1 MRETRAQ
8 LGFAAQAGCADHRAF
23 GQFFQPFVA
32 VGHQRVKRVG
42 ALAHRHQ
49 NKAFRQ
55 IHRHIFKRMHCQIG
69 AVFLQCGFQL
79 FDKQAFAADFGQGFV
94 QNLVALRGHAQNI
107 DRAAWIQRLQFCLN
121 VFGLPHGQ
129 CAFAAGNG
137 EFLRNVHGVSC
148 GISNGAAKSSLHA
161 GGESAG
167 CFFGVKLNEWRLL
180 FRLNLHVDAI
190 QNFLRAG
197 IEQIGQRI
205 IVQMRKEKFQAGV

>member
-1 MRETRAQ
+1 M
-8 LGFAAQAGCADHRAF
+8 H
-23 GQFFQPFVA
+23 
-32 VGHQRVKRVG
+32 
-42 ALAHRHQ
+42 
-49 NKAFRQ
+49 RQ
-55 IHRHIFKRMHCQIG
+55 IG
-69 AVFLQCGFQL
+69 TVFLQCGFQL

-129 CAFAAGNG
+129 CAFAAGNS

-148 GISNGAAKSSLHA
+148 GISNSAAKSSLHA
-161 GGESAG
+161 GGKSAG
-167 CFFGVKLNEWRLL
+167 CFFGVKLNGWRL

-190 QNFLRAG
+190 QNFLRAS

-205 IVQMRKEKFQAGV
+205 IVQMCEEKFQAGV